1 MSTQSPTPPTPK
13 GPRNARRNPKRNTT
27 PYTPKAALLS
37 TPPSS
42 PPGTMSPGGMATDT
56 SNAAKSSKKKNIR
69 SGKKPRDNHH
79 HHHHHSGH
87 RHTSSQPNNVT
98 TPQFKDSPHYA
109 GPTFHASPAPSAL
122 PIPSFLSK
130 SVPSSDLEPAVELE
144 SDHLETEP
152 ELDTTPSKPRSR
164 PPVNGEKQ
172 STPLD
177 FLFKAAVEARNSK
190 AQHSPEADPKI
201 RSPQTDSKAMSQ
213 RNHNGLGNGIFP
225 FEMEANEARNLQIGP
240 SFAPS
245 YKDRM
250 DALRS
255 NSSPSQPATDDL
267 SPEQRR
273 AKAEALKSLLLNPRP
288 QKPPSAS
295 HLAHGQASNVTGQ
308 PSAHPKV
315 PHFATPL
322 RTTSGPPGTIT
333 YGLTQEQVHPMTGA
347 GSRPTSAPKQANGH
361 PQSRTQHSA
370 LRQELSSSSP
380 GDVGGIQEERFP
392 SPSASSRQSSF
403 LYQHIPQPR
412 YSTSP
417 RPQPVAAHT
426 VPARPPPQSVD
437 TKRLEDDLR
446 RVLKIDSIPS
456 SGIQSSYV

>member
-13 GPRNARRNPKRNTT
+13 GSRNARRNPKRNTT
-27 PYTPKAALLS
+27 PYTPKATLLS

-42 PPGTMSPGGMATDT
+42 PPATVSPGGMATDS
-56 SNAAKSSKKKNIR
+56 SNAAKSSKRKNIR
-69 SGKKPRDNHH
+69 SGKKPRDNNHH
-79 HHHHHSGH
+79 PGH

-98 TPQFKDSPHYA
+98 TPQLKDSPHYA

-152 ELDTTPSKPRSR
+152 ELDTTPSKPRPR
-164 PPVNGEKQ
+164 PPASAEQQQ

-190 AQHSPEADPKI
+190 PQRSPEADPRI

-213 RNHNGLGNGIFP
+213 RNYNGLGNGIFP
-225 FEMEANEARNLQIGP
+225 FEMETNEARNLQIGP

-250 DALRS
+250 NALRS
-255 NSSPSQPATDDL
+255 SSSSSQPATDDL

-295 HLAHGQASNVTGQ
+295 HLAHGQAGNVTGQ

-333 YGLTQEQVHPMTGA
+333 YGLTQEQMQPMASYT
-347 GSRPTSAPKQANGH
+347 PSAPKQANGH
-361 PQSRTQHSA
+361 PQLRTQHSA

-380 GDVGGIQEERFP
+380 GDMGGIQGGRFP
-392 SPSASSRQSSF
+392 SPSAASRQSSF
-403 LYQHIPQPR
+403 VYQPIQQPR
-412 YSTSP
+412 YSTPP

-426 VPARPPPQSVD
+426 LPARQPPQPID

-446 RVLKIDSIPS
+446 RVLKLDSIPQT
-456 SGIQSSYV
+456 GVQSSYV